1 MKFEQKIKIFKL
13 IVFIITIVIISILL
27 KLSNVSNLT
36 DIVELIEKSNG
47 VGVLIYILLF
57 SILPTFFVSVTILA
71 IGAGLVFGFWYA
83 NLWTFIAVFF
93 NATFT
98 YFISKYFAYDLINEY
113 VKEKYGAI
121 YQKIKNRTNG
131 RSGFV
136 LMLILRLLPFI
147 PYTLLNYLSG
157 AVDYD
162 YKIFIIATLLGIIPG
177 MLCYVNIGASLIEG
191 FSEKFIMSIFI
202 LFAEKFY

>member
-71 IGAGLVFGFWYA
+71 IGLGSFLVFGMQIYG
-83 NLWTFIAVFF
+83 LLLQ
-93 NATFT
+93 
-98 YFISKYFAYDLINEY
+98 YFLMQLLHIL
-113 VKEKYGAI
+113 
-121 YQKIKNRTNG
+121 YQN
-131 RSGFV
+131 
-136 LMLILRLLPFI
+136 ILHMI
-147 PYTLLNYLSG
+147 
-157 AVDYD
+157 
-162 YKIFIIATLLGIIPG
+162 
-177 MLCYVNIGASLIEG
+177 
-191 FSEKFIMSIFI
+191 
-202 LFAEKFY
+202 